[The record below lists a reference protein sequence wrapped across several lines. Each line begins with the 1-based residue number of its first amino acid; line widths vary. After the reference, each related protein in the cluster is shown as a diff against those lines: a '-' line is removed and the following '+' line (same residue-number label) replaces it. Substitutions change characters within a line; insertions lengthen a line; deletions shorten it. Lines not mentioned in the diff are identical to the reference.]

1 MALPTSSNN
10 VTVRKLA
17 STLDSYNTKVNTKLG
32 GKADKVSGAINGHF
46 ASLDA
51 NGNLTDSGKSSS
63 DFVAKSAGVTNVSYD
78 NTNKKITKTINGTTT
93 DVVSASTLKTD
104 MGLGNVTNDAQV
116 KRSEMGVANGV
127 ATLDSNGK
135 IPTSQIPGSY
145 DDVRNGYYYN
155 GEFYSDAEHTNQMSH
170 VDDILYVDIPT
181 NKPYRWTG
189 TNYVVTGSDLA
200 LGETSST
207 AYRGDRGKVAYDFS
221 QNPYTSNPAMN
232 GTASAGSSTKWS
244 RGDHVHP
251 TDTSREAVSN
261 KKTAWSSTVSD
272 TNYPSEKLVKTSLDN
287 KVDKVSGKGL
297 STNDFT
303 NTLKNKLDGIAAN
316 AEVNVQSDWS
326 QSDDSADDYIKNK
339 PNLGGAALMDVVTEW
354 SSTTSDENIPS
365 EKLVKSSLDNKVDKV
380 SGKGLSTNDFTTTLK
395 NKLDGITAGATKVES
410 STTNGNIKINGT
422 ETTVYTHPTTTATL
436 AAAKKIGKDALGHVV
451 IGDALVKGDVGLGNV
466 DNTSDET
473 KKSNFT
479 GSVASGN
486 TGFPTG
492 GDVYT
497 AIQNAA
503 GGVTNESRGFG
514 YASSTTN
521 SSAAFSAAI
530 TNYVLTKGGI
540 VAVKFSAA
548 VPASATLNIN
558 SKGAKNIYYGGS
570 AIGANV
576 IQNGDTAVFMYD
588 GTQYKL
594 LSVDRSVA
602 EMTDTEVTDLVAA
615 LT

>member
-17 STLDSYNTKVNTKLG
+17 STLDSYNTKVNTKLD
-32 GKADKVSGAINGHF
+32 GKADKVSGATNGHF
-46 ASLDA
+46 ASLDGA
-51 NGNLTDSGKSSS
+51 GNIADSGKSAS

-78 NTNKKITKTINGTTT
+78 TTNKKITKTINGTTT

-155 GEFYSDAEHTNQMSH
+155 GEFYSDAAHTNQMSH

-181 NKPYRWTG
+181 NNPYRWTG

-207 AYRGDRGKVAYDFS
+207 AYRGDRGKIAYDFS

-272 TNYPSEKLVKTSLDN
+272 TNYPSEKLVKNSLD
-287 KVDKVSGKGL
+287 D
-297 STNDFT
+297 
-303 NTLKNKLDGIAAN
+303 
-316 AEVNVQSDWS
+316 
-326 QSDDSADDYIKNK
+326 
-339 PNLGGAALMDVVTEW
+339 
-354 SSTTSDENIPS
+354 
-365 EKLVKSSLDNKVDKV
+365 KVDKV

-422 ETTVYTHPTTTATL
+422 ETTVYTHPGTTATS

-451 IGDALVKGDVGLGNV
+451 IGDSLTKSDVGLGNV

-492 GDVYT
+492 GDVFT
-497 AIQNAA
+497 AISNATTS
-503 GGVTNESRGFG
+503 VTNEWLGQG

-521 SSAAFSAAI
+521 SSAAFTASI
-530 TNYVLTKGGI
+530 TNYLLKKGGI
-540 VAVKFSAA
+540 VAIKFSAA

-570 AIGANV
+570 AIGADV
-576 IQNGDTAVFMYD
+576 IQSGDTAVLMYD

-594 LSVDRSVA
+594 LCVDRSAA
-602 EMTDTEVTDLVAA
+602 EMTDTEVTALVDA
-615 LT
+615 LN